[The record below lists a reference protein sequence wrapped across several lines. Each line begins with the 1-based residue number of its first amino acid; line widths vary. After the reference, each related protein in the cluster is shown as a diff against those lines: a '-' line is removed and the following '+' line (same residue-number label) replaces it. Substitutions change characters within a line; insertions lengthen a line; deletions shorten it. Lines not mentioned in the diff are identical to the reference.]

1 MFVVRENN
9 EEVEIREDDFE
20 RKKEMISLEIEEEV
34 RTIVELS
41 INSVVGLSNSGTL

>member
-9 EEVEIREDDFE
+9 EEVEIIEDDFE